1 MAESEEKQ
9 EIQSQAP
16 ENADTNNNDK
26 IYLSHPLPLDDRIFE
41 QAVKQDLELNYQEYL
56 QQLAEEE
63 KINPVTEKER
73 LLDTGYREKIEN
85 LQEQSILA
93 ALNERPGEA
102 YDLLQQVC
110 YFSEQDLQY
119 IRAVEGENA
128 DSLMYTYVKKR
139 LENVSELQPVI
150 NFVDAVNEAEVYLI
164 SDMPNFNS
172 YKADVLVEKMEN
184 SGDKLLDSEGLCMID
199 FISSKLHRKVSAQ
212 NIYQQDKSPSK
223 SEMEYLQRVL
233 SKSSDFRLISYCQTR
248 LPANEN
254 PKPVIRA
261 YQRALSKTKDRK
273 NAYKINMA
281 LADLYFV
288 RGQIIGFTTPNSDK
302 VKFTEKGLHYLTGA
316 YRYAA
321 RDNRLDVL
329 KKMADAH
336 LKLNRSEE
344 WKNIKEV
351 IAMKFLTKEDRC
363 EALMAIGDKAKDP
376 TFYYKAVEQCNKARM
391 PRASKLSILDK
402 AYGKIALS
410 LPEGEERTEVLKQQE
425 QVRSEKQNASF
436 LQIFGQKTK

>member
-9 EIQSQAP
+9 ELQSQAP
-16 ENADTNNNDK
+16 ENADTDNNDK
-26 IYLSHPLPLDDRIFE
+26 IYLSHPLPLDNRIFE

-281 LADLYFV
+281 LADLYFG
-288 RGQIIGFTTPNSDK
+288 RGRIIGYMTPNSDK
-302 VKFTEKGLHYLTGA
+302 MKFTEKGLHYLTGA
-316 YRYAA
+316 YRYAT

-336 LKLNRSEE
+336 LKLNRGEE

-351 IAMKFLTKEDRC
+351 IAMKFLSKEDRC
-363 EALMAIGDKAKDP
+363 EALMAIGDKAKDSA
-376 TFYYKAVEQCNKARM
+376 FYYKAVEQCNKARM
-391 PRASKLSILDK
+391 PRDSKLTILDK

-410 LPEGEERTEVLKQQE
+410 LPEGEERTGVLKQQE
-425 QVRSEKQNASF
+425 QVRREKQNASF